1 MVKRALVKGKAMK
14 FDNAILYMPC
24 PCGSGAKFKFCC
36 RPKLQGELDGC
47 RTRADVVKEVRCH
60 QAGVYAATENAEVAD
75 LCDEGFDA
83 MRRRKFDAARDC
95 YRRARGLDAR
105 AMTAWN
111 NGAVCEWE
119 SGEVEAAVELQRES
133 FGHVPCRN
141 TFGMASMAIYLH
153 VLGRDE
159 EASGWLEKALEDR
172 LPLSRDVVVRV
183 CMALAM
189 YRRHR
194 DIVEYAAASC
204 MDDDGWVAL
213 FQGIAL
219 ANLGE
224 RGRASSVLRAAAANG
239 EPTGLAEHYADCLEE
254 GIEPRSVREGA
265 WPYFTFGAYAPA
277 RWFDKAMED
286 GRDPF
291 GRYPAVAAEAMEVLA
306 GSEVRSP
313 GELLALLEG
322 KEGEPWEELRK
333 GLERL
338 SAEDEEEDM
347 ASTGE
352 IREVEDEMRRF
363 VMKVPK
369 WQMDLDITDAT
380 SAEDDAEYVIRKF
393 VRPYCDR
400 YCLFPEEERD
410 KDRLAILV
418 IPLQSRPE
426 LSICP
431 TVELVGHAQLWD
443 AFYDKLVEFFENV
456 SSDSCL
462 CEVRCDM
469 MFGGPYLTLKDGDST
484 EAFAVAVVDR
494 YGEEDGGR

>member
-1 MVKRALVKGKAMK
+1 MK
-14 FDNAILYMPC
+14 FDNSILYMPC

-36 RPKLQGELDGC
+36 RTKLQSELDGC
-47 RTRADVVKEVRCH
+47 ETRADVVKEVRCH
-60 QAGVYAATENAEVAD
+60 QAGVCLPNENAEVTE
-75 LCDEGFDA
+75 LCGKGFDA
-83 MRRRKFDAARDC
+83 MRDRKFDAARDC
-95 YRRARGLDAR
+95 YRRARELDSR

-133 FGHVPCRN
+133 FDHVPYRN

-159 EASGWLEKALEDR
+159 EASGWLEKAMEDR
-172 LPLSRDVVVRV
+172 LPLSRDVVARV
-183 CMALAM
+183 CSALAL

-194 DIVEYAAASC
+194 DIVEYSAASC

-224 RGRASSVLRAAAANG
+224 RGRALSVLRAAAANG
-239 EPTGLAEHYADCLEE
+239 EPIGLAEHYADCLEE
-254 GIEPRSVREGA
+254 GIGPRSVREGA
-265 WPYFTFGAYAPA
+265 WPYFTFGSFAPA

-291 GRYPAVAAEAMEVLA
+291 GRYPAAAAEAMEVLA
-306 GSEVRSP
+306 DDEVRSP
-313 GELLALLEG
+313 VELLALLQG

-333 GLERL
+333 GLEKL
-338 SAEDEEEDM
+338 SEEDEEKDM

-352 IREVEDEMRRF
+352 IREVEDEARRLF
-363 VMKVPK
+363 MKGVPK
-369 WQMDLDITDAT
+369 WQMDLDITDET
-380 SAEDDAEYVIRKF
+380 SAEDDAEYLIRKF

-400 YCLFPEEERD
+400 YCNFLEEERD

-418 IPLQSRPE
+418 IPVETRPE

-431 TVELVGHAQLWD
+431 TVMLVDHAQLWD
-443 AFYDKLVEFFENV
+443 AFYDKLAEFLENV
-456 SSDSCL
+456 SADTCL

-469 MFGGPYLTLKDGDST
+469 MFGGPYLTLKAGGNT